1 MKTSILDDDKCC
13 DDKEGTVTV
22 SGAQVYF
29 IGRSQERSGM
39 VSLRFHLSS
48 VLPEG
53 QGIAS

>member
-1 MKTSILDDDKCC
+1 MKTTILDDKCC

-22 SGAQVYF
+22 SGAQVCF
-29 IGRSQERSGM
+29 IGRGQERSGT

-48 VLPEG
+48 VLPDG

>member
-13 DDKEGTVTV
+13 DDKGTVTV
-22 SGAQVYF
+22 SGAQVYS
-29 IGRSQERSGM
+29 IGRGQERSGT